1 MGFISEA
8 TSICRN
14 TDLVFFPAR
23 QNPASAAYEFRNS
36 WVPRQASGSHMGPE
50 KSWSSQFSQRS
61 LSLIPS
67 WNRPSADVEAALA
80 DLERQRVLV
89 KVLRTQPSG
98 GTRKNPPGFKN
109 AHAAISRSNDTQ
121 DVIWARAEKH
131 PGVWQVFPGGAVIQW
146 PEGDAM
152 NALVIIG
159 SSGWTDKAARP
170 ARYRQGMIF
179 NRPPAS

>member
-1 MGFISEA
+1 
-8 TSICRN
+8 
-14 TDLVFFPAR
+14 
-23 QNPASAAYEFRNS
+23 
-36 WVPRQASGSHMGPE
+36 MGPE

-61 LSLIPS
+61 FLLIPS

-98 GTRKNPPGFKN
+98 GTHKNPPGFKN

-121 DVIWARAEKH
+121 DVISARAEKH
-131 PGVWQVFPGGAVIQW
+131 PGVWQVFPGGTVIQW

-170 ARYRQGMIF
+170 GRYRQGMIF

>member
-1 MGFISEA
+1 
-8 TSICRN
+8 
-14 TDLVFFPAR
+14 
-23 QNPASAAYEFRNS
+23 
-36 WVPRQASGSHMGPE
+36 MGPE

-61 LSLIPS
+61 LLLIPS

-146 PEGDAM
+146 PEK
-152 NALVIIG
+152 V
-159 SSGWTDKAARP
+159 SARS
-170 ARYRQGMIF
+170 RRGMIF
-179 NRPPAS
+179 NRTPRVVNLSHGVKDFPREPAEGGVLCGKES